1 MVIPPHKQC
10 TLASLQLHLRVFCLD
25 LFPGLTWTRLAPATC
40 HLCLNLASALSGIRT
55 NPAALHCVCVLR
67 LFRLCSYVD
76 YILDVP
82 MYFVYRDQKYINV
95 AGHSF
100 RDFFNARAPST
111 LTFFLVCLADT
122 FCPFRASQ
130 LLCPGI
136 LHWSTLKTTS
146 QPPFQR
152 YFESHPYI
160 SPKTDFKLQP
170 LTAGA
175 LEAFSGDERRRLRAG
190 KHGLCAASSLG
201 ACSRLSASCCEM
213 HHAEI
218 YGHVPQVGLLYDKI
232 ALAEATALVS
242 DWTTEERAF
251 LRAQVRE
258 PLPIYLDL
266 ASVFDGFPLPSTG
279 SKACP

>member
-1 MVIPPHKQC
+1 MDKARTGDLPFVFEPGFCFERYSHQPC
-10 TLASLQLHLRVFCLD
+10 SFTLRVCVTPVSLVQ
-25 LFPGLTWTRLAPATC
+25 LCRLYPRC
-40 HLCLNLASALSGIRT
+40 PDVLCVPRSEVHQRRGSLL
-55 NPAALHCVCVLR
+55 PR
-67 LFRLCSYVD
+67 LFQCKS
-76 YILDVP
+76 
-82 MYFVYRDQKYINV
+82 
-95 AGHSF
+95 
-100 RDFFNARAPST
+100 ST

-218 YGHVPQVGLLYDKI
+218 YGHVPQVGLLYDKT